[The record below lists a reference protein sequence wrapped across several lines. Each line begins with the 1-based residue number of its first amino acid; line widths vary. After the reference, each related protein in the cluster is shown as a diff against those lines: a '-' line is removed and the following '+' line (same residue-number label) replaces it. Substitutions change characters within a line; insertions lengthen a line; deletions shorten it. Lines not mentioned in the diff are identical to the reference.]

1 MCIVCFAGQPDEHAG
16 ATPCKL
22 KCLCIT
28 KTICVLKCYNS
39 QKKILDRKK
48 ICLKRVNDELLS

>member
-1 MCIVCFAGQPDEHAG
+1 MCIVCFAGQSDEHAG
-16 ATPCKL
+16 AAPCNL

-39 QKKILDRKK
+39 QKKKYQIEKNLSE
-48 ICLKRVNDELLS
+48 KRE